1 LWENNREVLQYACNA
16 YYGGKVEVTARGKFT
31 GYEYDINS
39 AYAYEISRLV
49 DINGAKVVK
58 NKRFEPDSIY
68 SLYHVYINDIN
79 TIAHSIVVKI
89 NHLNTYPAGSF
100 YAYITRSE
108 LEYLYKYNVDVTI
121 IQAYHLFTDNI
132 MYPYAATVAKLQ
144 SIKQEYKEKDIF
156 ISQIA
161 KLCNNSFYGKMAQLI
176 EDYEGNLIAG
186 VGWQPVYSSAI
197 TANVRLKVA
206 DLQNRLKEACL
217 AVHTDSIIT
226 TRELPLEY
234 LKQGLGG
241 LELKRRGS
249 GLVIM
254 SGMYK
259 IGSKNAYRGFKMPSS
274 FSWTDKLEN
283 MGDKSKS
290 ALTFN
295 EAITWIKAVIIK
307 QPDNINRFVDNIK
320 ILDLNS
326 EQKRLW
332 LDKTTGNK
340 LLSSL
345 EQSLPLVY
353 VEPYNKGG
361 KK

>member
-1 LWENNREVLQYACNA
+1 
-16 YYGGKVEVTARGKFT
+16 
-31 GYEYDINS
+31 
-39 AYAYEISRLV
+39 
-49 DINGAKVVK
+49 
-58 NKRFEPDSIY
+58 
-68 SLYHVYINDIN
+68 
-79 TIAHSIVVKI
+79 
-89 NHLNTYPAGSF
+89 
-100 YAYITRSE
+100 
-108 LEYLYKYNVDVTI
+108 
-121 IQAYHLFTDNI
+121 

-259 IGSKNAYRGFKMPSS
+259 IGSKNAYRGFQMPSS

-326 EQKRLW
+326 EHKRLW